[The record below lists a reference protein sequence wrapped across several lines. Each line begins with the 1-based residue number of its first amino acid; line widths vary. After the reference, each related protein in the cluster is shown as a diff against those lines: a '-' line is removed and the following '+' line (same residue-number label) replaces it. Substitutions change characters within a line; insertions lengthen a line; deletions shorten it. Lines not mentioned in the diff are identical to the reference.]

1 MYILILVVA
10 GAISWVSTNLTQR
23 YALKLGLVQPP
34 NHRSSH
40 SCLIPHGGGIGVV
53 LGSTLGGILLIW
65 PRSPQ
70 YGPLFCLALI
80 LAIVGLADDIWHLQA
95 KIRFG
100 IQFILCAA
108 LIAALGVLPGG
119 ISPTIQ
125 SAGASTF
132 FLLLLFTGV
141 WWINLYNFMDGIDGI
156 AGGQAIYML
165 ILACSISAF
174 NYSIASSSI
183 AWWLMLTVAAATSGF
198 LIMNWP
204 PAKIFMGDVG
214 STYLAFIIYGF
225 ALISINEGWSTYFM
239 WIILGCP
246 FVVDATATLV
256 TRVLTRQRWHEAHR
270 SHAYQRLSRK
280 WNSHRKVTLLVLSL
294 DLFWLAPLATLSI
307 RSPQYALGITILA
320 YIPVVLGVLALG
332 AGRRDNA

>member
-1 MYILILVVA
+1 MYIFFLVVA
-10 GAISWVSTNLTQR
+10 GVVSWVSTNLTQR
-23 YALKLGLVQPP
+23 YALKLGLVQAP

-40 SCLIPHGGGIGVV
+40 SCLTPHGGGIGVV

-65 PRSPQ
+65 SKPSQ
-70 YGPLFCLALI
+70 YGPLFFLALI
-80 LAIVGLADDIWHLQA
+80 LAIVGLVDDIWHLQA

-108 LIAALGVLPGG
+108 LIAALGFLPDG

-125 SAGASTF
+125 FTSVSVF

-165 ILACSISAF
+165 ILACGISAF
-174 NYSIASSSI
+174 NYSTASSSL
-183 AWWLMLTVAAATSGF
+183 AWWLMLTVATATFGF
-198 LIMNWP
+198 LVMNWP

-239 WIILGCP
+239 WMILGCP
-246 FVVDATATLV
+246 FVVDATVTLV
-256 TRVLTRQRWHEAHR
+256 TRILTRQRWHEAHR
-270 SHAYQRLSRK
+270 NHAYQRLSRK
-280 WNSHRKVTLLVLSL
+280 WHSHRQVTLLVLSL

-307 RSPQYALGITILA
+307 RNPQCALGITILA
-320 YIPVVLGVLALG
+320 YVPVILGALALG
-332 AGRRDNA
+332 AGRQDNA